1 MCLCV
6 FVFMC
11 LCVCVCLSVCLCV
24 CVCVWLCVCSLCL
37 CMCVCMC
44 ALCVDQIGGRC
55 SWATSSVLCAQ
66 CQVPCSMRLSDHLC
80 VFSVMSLRRCDAPM
94 WSMLCSLNTHLVCWF
109 ILIFILSAQSLSD
122 RPDLRSVISQHVM
135 YINHILSFSWIG
147 LRSVDIAL
155 LFCYIASAKSKIER
169 KDTHE
174 EILKE
179 KAVKC

>member
-94 WSMLCSLNTHLVCWF
+94 WSMLCSPNTRLGLLVYSHFHL
-109 ILIFILSAQSLSD
+109 
-122 RPDLRSVISQHVM
+122 
-135 YINHILSFSWIG
+135 
-147 LRSVDIAL
+147 
-155 LFCYIASAKSKIER
+155 SAKSLTQGSLWTALCDQPTRNVRTWIIFSFSVELAF
-169 KDTHE
+169 E
-174 EILKE
+174 
-179 KAVKC
+179 